1 MITITGLAV
10 IAAAFSVLLKNKNP
24 EYSMFLS
31 LAVGVLIIGMLISAA
46 APLFEWMQSL
56 FTATGASAEYVQ
68 ILFKSL
74 GICFITQIA
83 CDSCRDMGET
93 AIAAKVETAGK
104 LAVLLV
110 SLPLFQQVL
119 EIVRGLME

>member
-1 MITITGLAV
+1 MDMITITGLAV

-31 LAVGVLIIGMLISAA
+31 LAVA

-68 ILFKSL
+68 IVFKSL